1 MGAMLGDAK
10 ARLGCPGDRHEALGL
25 AAKGAVDDA

>member
-10 ARLGCPGDRHEALGL
+10 ARLGCPGDRRKAFGP
-25 AAKGAVDDA
+25 AAQGAVDDA